1 MKNPEKL
8 MIQITD
14 SLVIEEDELT
24 FTASRSAGP
33 GGQNVNKVN
42 TRITLWFNVAA
53 SPCLSPEQ
61 KERIRA
67 RLSTRVSKD
76 GILRVVSQGSRSQL
90 SNRDAA
96 IERFISL
103 LQEVLTDLPPRKK
116 TKASRQAK
124 ARRMDDKKIIGIKK
138 KQRGR
143 VTLPGEE

>member
-1 MKNPEKL
+1 

-14 SLVIEEDELT
+14 ALFIDEDELT

-53 SPCLSPEQ
+53 SPNLSPEQ
-61 KERIRA
+61 KERIAA

-90 SNRDAA
+90 ANRDTA
-96 IERFISL
+96 ILRFIAL
-103 LQEVLTDLPPRKK
+103 LQEVLTDLPPRKP
-116 TKASRQAK
+116 TRISRQAK
-124 ARRMDDKKIIGIKK
+124 ARRVDEKKLIGIKK
-138 KQRGR
+138 KHRGR
-143 VTLPGEE
+143 VTLPDEE

>member
-1 MKNPEKL
+1 

-53 SPCLSPEQ
+53 SPNLSQEQ
-61 KERIRA
+61 KKRIMT
-67 RLSTRVSKD
+67 RLSTRVSRD
-76 GILRVVSQGSRSQL
+76 GVLRVVSQGSRSQL
-90 SNRDAA
+90 ANRDTA
-96 IERFISL
+96 ILRFIVL
-103 LQEVLTDLPPRKK
+103 LQEVLTDLPPRKP
-116 TKASRQAK
+116 TRISRQAK
-124 ARRMDDKKIIGIKK
+124 ARRVDEKKLIGIKK